1 MIRQDFFGSVQNVKS
16 SLVLISLES
25 LEKLLGFNCSEVS
38 DDPDELEAFAE
49 KSIDKLAVF
58 VDKIK
63 DAGGDIISM
72 DISREGEDL
81 QVIKKH
87 TVDNEGHNQTILEIR
102 PSKLDMTRFLMK
114 GEPTS
119 IEYFSNR
126 IKELGLSTAQL
137 FENNFALHNGIINEY
152 KALVQS

>member
-25 LEKLLGFNCSEVS
+25 LEKLLGFNCSEVP

-63 DAGGDIISM
+63 DAGGDSNAEV
-72 DISREGEDL
+72 DIYGGYKFTDG
-81 QVIKKH
+81 
-87 TVDNEGHNQTILEIR
+87 DNG
-102 PSKLDMTRFLMK
+102 
-114 GEPTS
+114 
-119 IEYFSNR
+119 
-126 IKELGLSTAQL
+126 
-137 FENNFALHNGIINEY
+137 
-152 KALVQS
+152 